1 MKTFNLVRLGLLTLA
16 GIFAGGIIHVAVVL
30 GVPAQVPDLAYERIG
45 RFGADEGF
53 VRLPPVAAGSE
64 TLAMLD
70 PAMVHAACR
79 YQLETGP
86 IRLEANIPAP
96 FWSFALFNR
105 RGETIYSFNDRTSG
119 TGRLTMLV
127 LTSDQLSRLREQPP
141 ENLEDMIVIE
151 TEADEGF
158 ALLRAFVPDSLRRDA
173 IETSLDEAVCEK
185 L

>member
-1 MKTFNLVRLGLLTLA
+1 MKTLNLVRLAMLTLA
-16 GIFAGGIIHVAVVL
+16 GVFIGGIIHVAVVL

-45 RFGADEGF
+45 RLGADEGF
-53 VRLPPVAAGSE
+53 IRLPPIAAGSE

-70 PAMVHAACR
+70 PAMTHAACR
-79 YQLETGP
+79 YQLESGP
-86 IRLEANIPAP
+86 VRLEATIPAP

-141 ENLEDMIVIE
+141 EDLEDMIVIE
-151 TEADEGF
+151 TDAEEGF
-158 ALLRAFVPDSLRRDA
+158 ALLRAFIPDALRRNA
-173 IETSLDEAVCEK
+173 IETALDEAVCRK